1 MTAFPLPLVELL
13 GQYGSYFI
21 YLLVGL
27 AFGATLEM
35 AGFGNSKKLAA
46 QFYFKDMTVFKV
58 MFTAIIVACVLIF
71 LSSSIGLLDYNLV
84 WVPPTYFWPGI
95 VGGLIM
101 GFGFIV
107 GGFCPGTSLVAM
119 ATGKVDGAFFI
130 LGALTGIFL
139 FGETISSYAVFFE
152 SSYMGRFTLPE
163 LFGVSY
169 GVVVVAVV
177 VMALFMFWGGEK
189 VEAAMG
195 GETATKAPRWAVP
208 AAAGLLALAVLTLVL
223 GQPSNTDR
231 WEMIEAEQLALL
243 DGREVQ
249 VSPAELLSVI
259 HDSRIKTVML
269 DVRDERH
276 YNQFH
281 IHGARRLAQAELI
294 GTARDELMF
303 EGANTV
309 FVAMGN
315 DESAATEAWKMLK
328 AESLPN
334 VYILEGGVNNWIRTY
349 GKEDF
354 VQENLLRNRD
364 NDQPAFRF
372 DAALGAR
379 HPAAEPN
386 PYAHEIEF
394 EPKVKLELKRA
405 PTSGGCG

>member
-1 MTAFPLPLVELL
+1 MTTFPLPLVDLL

-84 WVPPTYFWPGI
+84 WVPPTYLWPGI

-101 GFGFIV
+101 GVGFIV

-119 ATGKVDGAFFI
+119 ATGKVDGVFFI

-169 GVVVVAVV
+169 GVVVLGVV
-177 VMALFMFWGGEK
+177 VMALVMFWGAEK

-195 GETATKAPRWAVP
+195 GETAQKAPRWAIP
-208 AAAGLLALAVLTLVL
+208 AAAGLVALAVLTMVI
-223 GQPSNTDR
+223 GQPSNADR
-231 WEMIEAEQLALL
+231 WRMIEAEQMALL

-281 IHGARRLAQAELI
+281 IHGARRLAQDEIIDA
-294 GTARDELMF
+294 ARELMF

-334 VYILEGGVNNWIRTY
+334 VYILEGGVNNWIRTF
-349 GKEDF
+349 GEEDF
-354 VQENLLRNRD
+354 VQERLLRERD

-386 PYAHEIEF
+386 PYANEIEF